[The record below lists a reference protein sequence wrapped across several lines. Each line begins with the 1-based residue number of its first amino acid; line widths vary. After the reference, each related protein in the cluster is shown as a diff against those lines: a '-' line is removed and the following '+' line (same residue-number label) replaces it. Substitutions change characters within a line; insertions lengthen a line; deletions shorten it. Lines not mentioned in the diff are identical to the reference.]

1 MENRKPT
8 GKGVIVT
15 TVEKCRAECR
25 AEPRS
30 SIQWQ
35 SGILGA
41 WLEWDEKVP
50 HFLGVGEAAKG
61 LVLGRLD

>member
-1 MENRKPT
+1 MENRKPI
-8 GKGVIVT
+8 GKGVIVM
-15 TVEKCRAECR
+15 TVEKCH

-41 WLEWDEKVP
+41 WPEWDEKVP